1 MKSNLVVGD
10 ADAIVAQANS
20 EDLNH
25 NKAVR
30 IAQELIF
37 SQVRVIY
44 PVTAVI
50 EAVTHIQRALN
61 SGVTAFGTAQL
72 MANPAVEI
80 VEVGKQ
86 TLAKA
91 INYFSPTTSKKNTLF
106 DCVVAAVAKENKADA
121 IFSFDK
127 FYKKRGFKLASELYS
142 KEAKNS

>member
-10 ADAIVAQANS
+10 ADAIIAQANS
-20 EDLNH
+20 KDSNH

-30 IAQELIF
+30 IAQEFIA

-61 SGVTAFGTAQL
+61 SGITAFGTAQL
-72 MANPAVEI
+72 MVDPAIEV
-80 VEVGKQ
+80 VEVNKQ
-86 TLAKA
+86 TLTQA

-106 DCVVAAVAKENKADA
+106 DCVVAATAQEYQADA

-127 FYKKRGFKLASELYS
+127 FYKSKGFKLASEL
-142 KEAKNS
+142 